1 MPRAQPGIPRLHI
14 SVRGRRLASWSR
26 KTREV
31 VVAATA
37 ALLPRF
43 GEQTELT
50 CANPAWLTEGSR
62 STARGGERTLTGLT
76 HLRVA
81 TGAETGTRGPAVGAA
96 ARRQSQGMGCAR
108 DVPPVGRIRV
118 QGPISRVL
126 VYSFLFFFFS
136 IFKPNLNS
144 SLIQTF
150 VAPHYKIILVILEV
164 QILWIVIYILFI
176 IYLLYPFLFPNPS
189 FNFRI

>member
-1 MPRAQPGIPRLHI
+1 
-14 SVRGRRLASWSR
+14 
-26 KTREV
+26 V

-126 VYSFLFFFFS
+126 VYSFLFFFFLHFQTQFE
-136 IFKPNLNS
+136 FKFNSNFCGS
-144 SLIQTF
+144 SLQNYIGDIRGTNS
-150 VAPHYKIILVILEV
+150 VDSH
-164 QILWIVIYILFI
+164 IYI
-176 IYLLYPFLFPNPS
+176 IYYLSPLSFLISKP
-189 FNFRI
+189 